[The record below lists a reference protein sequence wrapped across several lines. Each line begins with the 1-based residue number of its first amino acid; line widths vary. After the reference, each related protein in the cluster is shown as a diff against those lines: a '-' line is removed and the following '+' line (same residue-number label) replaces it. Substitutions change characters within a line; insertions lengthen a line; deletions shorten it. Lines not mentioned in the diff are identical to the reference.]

1 MSNTPNLNLM
11 LTPDDDTTTTF
22 KAWRTGMNGEDS
34 NSNMMKIDEAYGA
47 LDQHCDMLQAKVDVV
62 SDKVFGDAPKT
73 WADVQSIV
81 RNGAAAQYF
90 DIGDQFIVEKLSNV
104 TASIGESTGI
114 TAVTIDKDSFVAGCG
129 EVHAGEHLFTYDG
142 KSWRKE
148 NGNIVDIADYGIA
161 VTGTPEAGDH
171 VIVTETSTQLAFDV
185 IGIDHDTPADPKY
198 THSMTLQM
206 HDLWASAMQYDAPE
220 AIFTVDEATYPD
232 GLPAGTYNFTW
243 NYATGSMVNGTYQ
256 FTLSEPIPVGGQIVM
271 GTNSNSTA
279 ITSCKI
285 STYATP
291 GATTKIESS
300 IVITSGTEG
309 ASLGT
314 ISATSAT
321 AANLNCA
328 QRIMWGSNNW
338 STSAIRQWLNSD
350 KAGGE
355 WWEAKNVFDR
365 PSTNATTTGF
375 LKSFDPAFLNVIGD
389 VTKKTQ
395 LSISDNY
402 GMDTST
408 ERFFLLSRPEVYA
421 GTERNTDGADG
432 TVYPYYGAGYSDL
445 TAPGTGADSN
455 RIKYRSG
462 SATYWWLRTP
472 YAGNGYHVRFVFP
485 TGSLLSINAITSI
498 GVAPAC
504 VIV

>member
-114 TAVTIDKDSFVAGCG
+114 TAVTVDKDSFVAGCG
-129 EVHAGEHLFTYDG
+129 EVHAGEYLFTYDG

-148 NGNIVDIADYGIA
+148 DGNIVDIAGYGIA

-185 IGIDHDTPADPKY
+185 IGIDHDTPADHKY

-206 HDLWASAMQYDAPE
+206 HNLWTSAMVFDASE
-220 AIFTVDEATYPD
+220 ATWYIDEATYPD
-232 GLPAGTYNFTW
+232 GLAAGTYYFTLPAGYDTGNGGGGTYNFTLT
-243 NYATGSMVNGTYQ
+243 NAV
-256 FTLSEPIPVGGQIVM
+256 PVGGQIRF
-271 GTNSNSTA
+271 GWGSNTQAST
-279 ITSCKI
+279 CKI
-285 STYATP
+285 TTYSAV
-291 GATTKIESS
+291 GAASLETVSVVEGE
-300 IVITSGTEG
+300 SGT
-309 ASLGT
+309 AMPSLH
-314 ISATSAT
+314 ATSVT
-321 AANLNCA
+321 SNTNCVH
-328 QRIMWGSNNW
+328 RMRYGSNNW
-338 STSAIRQWLNSD
+338 AESSLRQWLNTD
-350 KAGGE
+350 AAANT
-355 WWEAKNVFDR
+355 WWEPKSVFDR
-365 PSTNATTTGF
+365 PANAGSDGF
-375 LKSFDPAFLNVIGD
+375 LKGFDPAFLAVVGE

-408 ERFFLLSRPEVYA
+408 ERFFLLSRPEIYA
-421 GTERNTDGADG
+421 GTERSTDGADG

-455 RIKYRSG
+455 RIKYRNG

-472 YAGNGYHVRFVFP
+472 SAGYGGHVRYVSP
-485 TGSLLSINAITSI
+485 TGYLHNSYAYYSN

>member
-114 TAVTIDKDSFVAGCG
+114 TAVTIDKDNFVSGCG
-129 EVHAGEHLFTYDG
+129 EVHAGEYLFTYDG

-148 NGNIVDIADYGIA
+148 DGNIVDIADYGIA

-206 HDLWASAMQYDAPE
+206 HNLWTSAMVYDSPE
-220 AIFTVDEATYPD
+220 ATWYIDETTYPD
-232 GLPAGTYNFTW
+232 GLAAGTYYFTLPAGYDTAYGGGATYNFTLA
-243 NYATGSMVNGTYQ
+243 NAV
-256 FTLSEPIPVGGQIVM
+256 PVGGQVRFGWGYNVQASTCKITTYNAVGDANAIETVSVVSGEAGSAM
-271 GTNSNSTA
+271 PALSSTA
-279 ITSCKI
+279 VTSN
-285 STYATP
+285 TNA
-291 GATTKIESS
+291 
-300 IVITSGTEG
+300 VH
-309 ASLGT
+309 
-314 ISATSAT
+314 
-321 AANLNCA
+321 
-328 QRIMWGSNNW
+328 RIRYGSNNW
-338 STSAIRQWLNSD
+338 EESGLRQWLNTD
-350 KAGGE
+350 KAGGT
-355 WWEAKNVFDR
+355 WWEPKSNFDR
-365 PSTNATTTGF
+365 PTSASTDGF
-375 LKSFDPAFLNVIGD
+375 LKGFDPAFLSVVGE

-408 ERFFLLSRPEVYA
+408 ERFFLLSRPEIYA
-421 GTERNTDGADG
+421 GTERSTDGADG

-455 RIKYRSG
+455 RIKYRNG

-472 YAGNGYHVRFVFP
+472 YAGNGSRVRYVHP
-485 TGSLLSINAITSI
+485 TGSLRTNNAYSSS